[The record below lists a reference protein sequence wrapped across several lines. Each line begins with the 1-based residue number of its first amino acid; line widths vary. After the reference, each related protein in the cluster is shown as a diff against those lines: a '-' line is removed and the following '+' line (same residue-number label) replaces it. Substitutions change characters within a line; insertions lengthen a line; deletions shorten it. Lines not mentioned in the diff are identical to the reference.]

1 MPLAFDEVM
10 QVHPACRDDYEF
22 LRERFNDPQYA
33 MKFRPREGD
42 IVVFDNWRVM
52 HARDEVFG
60 MTVRRHWRGWVSNLK
75 SILQP
80 KYNLGIRPIPT
91 AVAASIEAANRGQ

>member
-33 MKFRPREGD
+33 MKF
-42 IVVFDNWRVM
+42 
-52 HARDEVFG
+52 
-60 MTVRRHWRGWVSNLK
+60 
-75 SILQP
+75 
-80 KYNLGIRPIPT
+80 
-91 AVAASIEAANRGQ
+91 